1 MIQKISK
8 WILLICATAVIVGT
22 ASAGFLSLLDFIT
35 QIRASNLWLIYSLPM
50 IGLVLSFIY
59 LKINPSLNNGNEYI
73 IRDFL
78 DDTENKKST
87 PIALAPLVFAGTI
100 LTHLGGGSAGREGTA
115 VQMGASLSSQ
125 FNRWTNL
132 DKPAQRLLTCIGV
145 SAGFAAVFGTPLAA
159 SIFALEF
166 FSFKKTKWYFILP
179 TILTAYLAHWICL
192 SWGIEHANYNIV
204 AFNDYSMQTIGWIGI
219 AGVIFGLTALLYL
232 FSTNLFSSIF
242 AIIPYRPLRTFIG
255 GMLIAALVLL
265 THQEKLSGLGLT
277 NIQDAFIHPQGNW
290 DFLLKLLLTSLTLS
304 VGFKGGEVTPLF
316 FIGAVLGSILI
327 AFIPLPISLLAGLGL
342 VAVFAGATHC
352 LVSAMVLGI
361 ELFGT
366 KNAIY
371 IIIAC
376 IVAYLFSGAKNIYAG
391 RPNGW
396 IKEKIQ
402 SYFLYTI

>member
-1 MIQKISK
+1 MKIQKIIK
-8 WILLICATAVIVGT
+8 WGLLICATASIVGT
-22 ASAGFLSLLDFIT
+22 ASAGFLTLLDFVT
-35 QIRASNLWLIYSLPM
+35 QIRLKNVWFIYSLPL
-50 IGLVLSFIY
+50 IGLLVNFIY
-59 LKINPSLNNGNEYI
+59 LKINPSLNNGNEYV
-73 IRDFL
+73 IRDFFN
-78 DDTENKKST
+78 DTEDKKPI
-87 PIALAPLVFAGTI
+87 PIALAPLVFIGTI

-115 VQMGASLSSQ
+115 VQMGASIASQ

-166 FSFKKTKWYFILP
+166 FSFKKTKRYFILP

-204 AFNDYSMQTIGWIGI
+204 AFNDYSIQTIGWIGV
-219 AGVIFGLTALLYL
+219 AGLIFGITALLYL
-232 FSTNLFSSIF
+232 ISSQLFTSIFSSIQYTPF
-242 AIIPYRPLRTFIG
+242 RTFIG
-255 GMLIAALVLL
+255 GILIAAIILF
-265 THQEKLSGLGLT
+265 THQEKFSGLGLT
-277 NIQDAFIHPQGNW
+277 SIQDAFIHPQGNW

-316 FIGAVLGSILI
+316 FIGAVLGSMLI

-352 LVSAMVLGI
+352 LVSSMLLGI
-361 ELFGT
+361 ELFGVQYT
-366 KNAIY
+366 LY
-371 IIIAC
+371 IILAC
-376 IVAYLFSGAKNIYAG
+376 TIAYLFSGAKNIYLG

-402 SYFLYTI
+402 SYFL

>member
-166 FSFKKTKWYFILP
+166 FSFKKT
-179 TILTAYLAHWICL
+179 
-192 SWGIEHANYNIV
+192 
-204 AFNDYSMQTIGWIGI
+204 
-219 AGVIFGLTALLYL
+219 LL
-232 FSTNLFSSIF
+232 
-242 AIIPYRPLRTFIG
+242 
-255 GMLIAALVLL
+255 
-265 THQEKLSGLGLT
+265 
-277 NIQDAFIHPQGNW
+277 
-290 DFLLKLLLTSLTLS
+290 
-304 VGFKGGEVTPLF
+304 
-316 FIGAVLGSILI
+316 
-327 AFIPLPISLLAGLGL
+327 
-342 VAVFAGATHC
+342 
-352 LVSAMVLGI
+352 
-361 ELFGT
+361 
-366 KNAIY
+366 
-371 IIIAC
+371 
-376 IVAYLFSGAKNIYAG
+376 
-391 RPNGW
+391 
-396 IKEKIQ
+396 
-402 SYFLYTI
+402 

>member
-132 DKPAQRLLTCIGV
+132 DKSAQRLLTCIGV

>member
-1 MIQKISK
+1 MIQNIIK
-8 WILLICATAVIVGT
+8 WIFLISATAVIVGT
-22 ASAGFLSLLDFIT
+22 ASAGFLNLLDFTT
-35 QIRASNLWLIYSLPM
+35 QIRVRNLWLIYSLPL
-50 IGLVLSFIY
+50 IGLVVSFIY

-73 IRDFL
+73 IRNFL
-78 DDTENKKST
+78 NETGNEKPI

-115 VQMGASLSSQ
+115 VQMGASIASQ
-125 FNRWTNL
+125 FNRWTKL
-132 DKPAQRLLTCIGV
+132 DKPSQRLLTCIGV

-179 TILTAYLAHWICL
+179 TILTAYLAHWTCL
-192 SWGIEHANYNIV
+192 SWGIEHPNYNIV
-204 AFNDYSMQTIGWIGI
+204 AFNEYSIQTIGWIGI
-219 AGVIFGLTALLYL
+219 AGLIFGLTALLYL
-232 FSTNLFSSIF
+232 ISTQLFTSIFSTIQY
-242 AIIPYRPLRTFIG
+242 PPLRTLIG
-255 GMLIAALVLL
+255 GMFIAALILL

-277 NIQDAFIHPQGNW
+277 NIQDAFIHSQGNW

-304 VGFKGGEVTPLF
+304 LGFKGGEVTPLF

-327 AFIPLPISLLAGLGL
+327 TFIPLPISLLAGLGL

-361 ELFGT
+361 ELFGS
-366 KNAIY
+366 KYAVY
-371 IIIAC
+371 IFIVC

-402 SYFLYTI
+402 SYFL